1 MYIVERHHALT
12 RQRFVVHGCGNGK
25 SRKIMFIK
33 CSTNNL
39 ADTVLGLFK
48 DAIKDNR
55 GLWPSR
61 IRVDRGME
69 NVLICEEIFTY

>member
-1 MYIVERHHALT
+1 
-12 RQRFVVHGCGNGK
+12 
-25 SRKIMFIK
+25 MFLR

-61 IRVDRGME
+61 IRVDHGVE
-69 NVLICEEIFTY
+69 NVLICEEMVTH